1 MYMRMEIKKKMLEAG
16 RDDFV
21 TFLAEILNI
30 SVPAASRKLSGE
42 ANINETDLKLICK
55 RLNFTPDELKTAIES
70 NY

>member
-1 MYMRMEIKKKMLEAG
+1 MRKEIKKKMLDVG

-30 SVPAASRKLSGE
+30 SVPAASRKLNGDVAIS
-42 ANINETDLKLICK
+42 ETDLKLICE

-70 NY
+70 SD